1 MKANHALWGLR
12 PWKRHGKI
20 LTGAGLVYA
29 LIGVVYIFAK
39 ANSNRELSLTV
50 LLRLAPIQF
59 WGSVFVLAGVLA
71 IISSRWPPFADTW
84 GYVVL
89 TSLSVGWGSAYLMGM
104 IFLKTPL
111 TNISGFL
118 VWSLLGFLWWG
129 ISGLTNPHRSEEE
142 RPHGSS

>member
-1 MKANHALWGLR
+1 MKANRIFWGLR

-20 LTGAGLVYA
+20 LTGAGIVYA
-29 LIGVVYIFAK
+29 LIGVVYIVARP
-39 ANSNRELSLTV
+39 NENRDISLQV
-50 LLRLAPIQF
+50 LLRVAPLQF
-59 WGSVFVLAGVLA
+59 WGAVFVFAGVLA
-71 IISSRWPPFADTW
+71 VISSRWPEFNDTW

-104 IFLKTPL
+104 LFLGTPL

-129 ISGLTNPHRSEEE
+129 ISGLTNPHRPREE
-142 RPHGSS
+142 RPDGSR